1 MWWEGGG
8 VRNWAPH
15 DSEHNVRQP
24 KKESVDVVD
33 RRGFQAGDLPHQAW
47 ARATPEEW
55 VGVTRSGSR
64 GVGGCYEACFRCSSS
79 EFGSDRGKPHCLARS
94 SGPGPGGTVRVS
106 KDCQTD
112 YCCFYFILF

>member
-55 VGVTRSGSR
+55 VGVTRRVLGVAAASSDQIEVSPIASR
-64 GVGGCYEACFRCSSS
+64 VVQGQGQEGRC
-79 EFGSDRGKPHCLARS
+79 
-94 SGPGPGGTVRVS
+94 V
-106 KDCQTD
+106 
-112 YCCFYFILF
+112 